1 MRISDWSSDVCSS
14 DLVLAKQRR
23 RIVVLNRIVF
33 IADGVGN
40 QFNSSGQG
48 MLHFQLHL
56 AVLNLWMLESLIHA
70 VNWPAWHTDGFQY
83 FAPIFGAF
91 SLHQFGQQGHELFAV
106 ENARRARD
114 RKSTRL

>member
-1 MRISDWSSDVCSS
+1 
-14 DLVLAKQRR
+14 
-23 RIVVLNRIVF
+23 
-33 IADGVGN
+33 
-40 QFNSSGQG
+40 

-56 AVLNLWMLESLIHA
+56 AALNLWMLESLIHA

-106 ENARRARD
+106 ETARRASIEPRIV
-114 RKSTRL
+114 RGARSIGRFEKFSELPRSEKHPSKLRPLMTNPYTVLCL